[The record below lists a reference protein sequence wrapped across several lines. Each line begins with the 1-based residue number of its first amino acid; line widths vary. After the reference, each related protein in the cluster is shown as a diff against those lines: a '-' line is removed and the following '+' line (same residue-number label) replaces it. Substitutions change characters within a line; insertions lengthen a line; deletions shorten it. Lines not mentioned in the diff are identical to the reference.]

1 MKVGTVIAIA
11 VGLSIAVAALAFH
24 FEVAARSRAYSELRG
39 LRTETTADLDHHTI
53 SATQAAVL
61 DSRLGH
67 ARLQIE
73 EDDVR
78 GAQKVLHAVKT
89 DLSSPH
95 TRSA

>member
-1 MKVGTVIAIA
+1 MKVGTVVGIA

-24 FEVAARSRAYSELRG
+24 FEVAARSRAYAELRG
-39 LRTETTADLDHHTI
+39 LRTETTTDLDHHVI
-53 SATQAAVL
+53 NATQAAVL
-61 DSRLGH
+61 DNRLGE

-89 DLSSPH
+89 DLGAPH

>member
-1 MKVGTVIAIA
+1 MKAGTVVAIA

-24 FEVAARSRAYSELRG
+24 FEIAARSRAYSELRG
-39 LRTETTADLDHHTI
+39 LRTEMTADLDHHVI
-53 SATQAAVL
+53 SSTQAAVL

-73 EDDVR
+73 EDNVR
-78 GAQKVLHAVKT
+78 GAQKVLHTVKA
-89 DLSSPH
+89 DLAAPH

>member
-1 MKVGTVIAIA
+1 MKVGTVVGIA

-24 FEVAARSRAYSELRG
+24 FEVAARSRAYTELRG
-39 LRTETTADLDHHTI
+39 LRTETTTDLDHHVI
-53 SATQAAVL
+53 NATQAAVL
-61 DSRLGH
+61 DNRLGE

-78 GAQKVLHAVKT
+78 GAQKVLHAVKA
-89 DLSSPH
+89 DLGTPH

>member
-1 MKVGTVIAIA
+1 MKVGTVVAIA

-39 LRTETTADLDHHTI
+39 LRTETSTDLDHHII
-53 SATQAAVL
+53 SATQAAAL
-61 DSRLGH
+61 DSRLGR

-78 GAQKVLHAVKT
+78 GAQKVLHAVKA
-89 DLSSPH
+89 DLGAPH